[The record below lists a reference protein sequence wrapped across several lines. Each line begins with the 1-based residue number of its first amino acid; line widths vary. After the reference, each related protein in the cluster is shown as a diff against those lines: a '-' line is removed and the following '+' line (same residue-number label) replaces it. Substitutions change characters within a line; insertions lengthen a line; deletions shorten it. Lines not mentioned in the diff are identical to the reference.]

1 MYLKK
6 IYYLLIYN
14 IINIYFANGKKIFIQ
29 SEQLQRAQDRGRHNN
44 ELTDFGLCV
53 FLIAKNEIRKGFRVT

>member
-6 IYYLLIYN
+6 IYYLLIYY
-14 IINIYFANGKKIFIQ
+14 IINIYFVNGKNVFIQ

-53 FLIAKNEIRKGFRVT
+53 FLITKKRN

>member
-6 IYYLLIYN
+6 IYYLLIYY
-14 IINIYFANGKKIFIQ
+14 IINIYFVNGKKVFIQ

-53 FLIAKNEIRKGFRVT
+53 F